1 MFEKILIANRGE
13 IAVRVMR
20 TCQEMQIKT
29 VAIYSEVD
37 AESLHVKLADEAVKF
52 AASTGYLDMDWII
65 KTALDMKAEA
75 IHPGYGFLAEN
86 PLFATKVE
94 EAGLVFI
101 GPDAQTMAIMG
112 DKEKGRKT
120 MISYGCPV
128 IPGGT
133 GIVTKDEEA
142 IEIAQTLGY
151 PVMIKAVAGGGGRG
165 MRLALQEDE
174 LLQSIESARSEA
186 KSCFANPDVYL
197 EKYLVGC
204 RHVEVQ
210 VLADNYGDV
219 VTLGERDCSI
229 QRRHQKLIEESPSPA
244 LTPELRARM
253 SQVTQDAVKA
263 VQYRGVGTLEFLVD
277 KDMNFHFM
285 EMNTRVQVEHTV
297 TELVCGLDLIK
308 EQIRIAAGEPLGYD
322 QSDIQLRGW
331 AMECRI
337 NAEDPVTFMPSPG
350 KLEFYRPP
358 GGYRV
363 RVDSAAYS
371 GYTISPHYDSLISKL
386 LVYGQTREEVI
397 VRMQRALAEFDIR
410 GIKTTIPFHQLIL
423 ADKDFQAGE
432 FTTDFIQNKLDSDL
446 LKIKESPTQPNQ
458 EAAAKDTIIAAV
470 LSAAIKTKG
479 NSENGSYRIINNH
492 PMGKFTVHIND
503 QEFDVE
509 VEDLMQTDSKKALGS
524 QSPAKHQETLSESGQ
539 VLAPIAGVITQ
550 THVKI
555 GDLVK
560 ANQSVVTLEAMKM
573 ENKIPAGK
581 DGKVADIKVNIGQD
595 VSAGVLLF
603 VID

>member
-20 TCQEMQIKT
+20 TCKEMQIKT

-52 AASTGYLDMDWII
+52 AASTGYLDIDWII
-65 KTALDMKAEA
+65 KTALEMKAQA

-86 PLFATKVE
+86 PLFATKIE

-101 GPDAQTMAIMG
+101 GPDAKTMAVMG

-133 GIVTKDEEA
+133 GVVSEDEEA
-142 IEIAQTLGY
+142 LEIAKTLGY

-165 MRLALQEDE
+165 MRLALKEEE
-174 LLQSIESARSEA
+174 LLQSLESARSEA
-186 KSCFANPDVYL
+186 KSCFGNPDVYL

-210 VLADNYGDV
+210 ILADNHGEV

-244 LTPELRARM
+244 LTPELRIRM
-253 SQVTQDAVKA
+253 SEVTRDAIKA
-263 VQYRGVGTLEFLVD
+263 VQYRGIGTLEFLVD
-277 KDMNFHFM
+277 KHMDFYFM

-322 QSDIQLRGW
+322 QADIKLSGW

-337 NAEDPVTFMPSPG
+337 NAEDPVTFLPSPG
-350 KLEFYRPP
+350 KLEFYNPP
-358 GGYRV
+358 GGFGV

-371 GYTISPHYDSLISKL
+371 GYTISPYYDSLISKL

-397 VRMQRALAEFDIR
+397 VRMQRALAEFDVR
-410 GIKTTIPFHQLIL
+410 GIKTTIPFHKKIL

-432 FTTDFIQNKLDSDL
+432 FTTNFIQNKLDADL
-446 LKIKESPTQPNQ
+446 LNIKESPS
-458 EAAAKDTIIAAV
+458 EANEEDEAGDTIIAAV
-470 LSAAIKTKG
+470 LSAALETKG
-479 NSENGSYRIINNH
+479 SSEDGSYRIINNT
-492 PMGKFTVHIND
+492 PTGKFTVHIND
-503 QEFDVE
+503 QEFEVE
-509 VEDLMQTDSKKALGS
+509 VEDLIQTDSKKTPG
-524 QSPAKHQETLSESGQ
+524 PAKPKESGQ
-539 VLAPIAGVITQ
+539 VLAPMAGVITQ
-550 THVKI
+550 THVKV
-555 GDLVK
+555 GDQVK
-560 ANQSVVTLEAMKM
+560 AKQSVVTLEAMKM
-573 ENKIPAGK
+573 ENNIPAGK
-581 DGKVADIKVNIGQD
+581 DGKVTALKVSAGQD
-595 VSAGVLLF
+595 VSAGEVLF
-603 VID
+603 VIAVKKP